1 MLEIAHGFLTRSAV
15 MVPVLMLLS
24 IGAWTALR
32 KLQLM
37 RLDEPFD
44 AADMRTWPL
53 AYAMGDAAVFGLVFS
68 AIVSLLGDG
77 QLIVAAGGGGA
88 AIVALG
94 AVPLLMA
101 KLKR

>member
-1 MLEIAHGFLTRSAV
+1 
-15 MVPVLMLLS
+15 
-24 IGAWTALR
+24 
-32 KLQLM
+32 
-37 RLDEPFD
+37 
-44 AADMRTWPL
+44 
-53 AYAMGDAAVFGLVFS
+53 MGDAAVFGLVFS